1 MQVITK
7 NGFNQLTPLL
17 KFQQNKHQKN
27 LYRFKIVINQYE
39 VYINIEIYK
48 LKQKNKINIK
58 VIDNFKQIDEKT
70 RKDIEKISI

>member
-1 MQVITK
+1 MHVITK
-7 NGFNQLTPLL
+7 NSFYQLTPLL

-48 LKQKNKINIK
+48 LNQKNKINIK

-70 RKDIEKISI
+70 KKDIEKISI

>member
-7 NGFNQLTPLL
+7 NSFNQLTPLL
-17 KFQQNKHQKN
+17 KFPQNKHKKN

-70 RKDIEKISI
+70 KKDLEKISI